1 VVVLDVVIEDVL
13 VLVLRIVLVSFAD
26 FVKDGDAD
34 DVLERAGDNDKV
46 GLELW
51 VLLLGAVLL
60 RVGEED
66 DVFDNA
72 AEVVV
77 VLLEVDVFVPVA
89 DPVFVLVVKLLVE
102 DKGDEDEVFEIEL
115 VLVVVMVEVWV
126 LVVVDEGDT
135 RRVGTADLVKVV
147 VLVDVLLAVV
157 LILGKNTIPSNFLAF
172 SKLGDMNVEFCD
184 EISILLFINN
194 KAKIIFFNIYINIYN
209 NFSLNFKNLLLLDFW
224 N

>member
-1 VVVLDVVIEDVL
+1 M
-13 VLVLRIVLVSFAD
+13 
-26 FVKDGDAD
+26 
-34 DVLERAGDNDKV
+34 
-46 GLELW
+46 
-51 VLLLGAVLL
+51 
-60 RVGEED
+60 
-66 DVFDNA
+66 
-72 AEVVV
+72 
-77 VLLEVDVFVPVA
+77 
-89 DPVFVLVVKLLVE
+89 E

-157 LILGKNTIPSNFLAF
+157 LILGNNTIPSNFLAF